1 MFKLSQDRTLLKQR
15 WDRSLA
21 VYDQIEVVDENQVQ
35 EKMITAVILN
45 DAIRKL
51 IILIVG
57 GLLGMVLMM
66 VFIPLTGVQKMC
78 IRDRSSYNICNN
90 YHRFRY

>member
-66 VFIPLTGVQKMC
+66 VFIPLTGVQ
-78 IRDRSSYNICNN
+78 NILS
-90 YHRFRY
+90 F